1 MTMPTAKQMTDDN
14 FFKLIAIIPLAK
26 CDTLYT
32 KTLQPGKP
40 YRLHSEYHIAMN
52 GEGSMVELV
61 TVDPK
66 KAAPEKL
73 YRLSNGIGLSFS
85 AVVGKNGTGKSTLM
99 ELFYRAIYFTGV
111 KNKFGTKYLLS
122 SSVEKLDGH
131 IRWLK
136 GELYHLL
143 TAASLSYS
151 EYPVPQEALKD
162 FIAPKDFSL
171 YLLDLVVRHRLR
183 IGLKAEQ
190 TFTDLPEWIA
200 KKLMEHIEIGQ
211 TELDEEQ
218 KREDQM
224 TEGFRVSVLYQIGT
238 QVRELLCNDGKVSQS
253 QFLPDGE
260 RDAGWKEDFD
270 LEAFFYTISL
280 NYSHHGLNAKHTGR
294 WINKLFHKNDA
305 YITPLVLNP
314 MREDGNVDINK
325 ELQLSKERLATT
337 ILYELIH
344 KGKSLQL
351 DKYKISGFRFARK
364 ANAKADPDRKAA
376 KVQHGELIK
385 EKYGVKES
393 MANNRPNGVAAL
405 EYLSA
410 KISKVSSGYNFLID
424 ELKGEKDLS
433 GFLEKDKS
441 HVTRKIRQTANY
453 LKAKPKLLNTIWK
466 TESSYDPDYLEL
478 NTEQVM
484 EYMRGFIKDLKSIEA
499 SQLIEYAFPAI
510 FDVDFEFTYQ
520 GKPIMLSEM
529 SSGEQQLIFN
539 SNAILYHLYNIQ
551 SVAHSGQSKNKAERK
566 RPEYGYVNII
576 LDEMELYYH
585 PEMQRRYVDDMVR
598 DLNKLP
604 AMSAIKGLHVCILTH
619 SPFVLSDIPSN
630 STLHLLGGA
639 DEESRYGHKSFGAN
653 IHELLRKDFFLS
665 DGFMGEHAK
674 KQIGILIDSLKAH
687 QYIPRELISGDT
699 QPVIDERISFA
710 DKLGLPEAF
719 LKEGILTRP
728 QCEAL
733 LAVIGEPVLYQSL
746 MELYSLAFPKSS
758 QGFIQSQIDFLNRLK
773 AQS

>member
-1 MTMPTAKQMTDDN
+1 MTDN

-32 KTLQPGKP
+32 KTLEAGKP
-40 YRLHSEYHIAMN
+40 YRLHHEYQIQMD
-52 GEGSMVELV
+52 EKKSMVKSV
-61 TVDPK
+61 KVDPK
-66 KAAPEKL
+66 KAAPENL

-85 AVVGKNGTGKSTLM
+85 AIVGKNGTGKSTLM
-99 ELFYRAIYFTGV
+99 ELFYRAIYFIGV
-111 KNKFGTKYLLS
+111 QNKFGTKYLLS
-122 SSVEKLDGH
+122 SSVQKLEGH
-131 IRWLK
+131 LRWLQ
-136 GELYHLL
+136 GELHYLL
-143 TAASLSYS
+143 TAANMSYKG
-151 EYPVPQEALKD
+151 YHVPKNAPEKFEA
-162 FIAPKDFSL
+162 PEDFSL
-171 YLLDLVVRHRLR
+171 YLLEVVRRHQLR
-183 IGLKAEQ
+183 FGIDRAKDFSALPRIIAAE
-190 TFTDLPEWIA
+190 LNSHIA
-200 KKLMEHIEIGQ
+200 DSSAELIE
-211 TELDEEQ
+211 EK
-218 KREDQM
+218 KREKQM
-224 TEGFRVSVLYQIGT
+224 EKGFRVSILYQIGT

-260 RDAGWKEDFD
+260 RDTQWNGDFD
-270 LEAFFYTISL
+270 LEEFFYTISL

-344 KGKSLQL
+344 KGNSLQL
-351 DKYKISGFRFARK
+351 DKYEISSFRFTRK
-364 ANAKADPDRKAA
+364 ANAKTDPERKGA
-376 KVQHGELIK
+376 KVQHWELIK
-385 EKYGVKES
+385 EKYGVEES

-410 KISKVSSGYNFLID
+410 KISKVSSGYNFLIE
-424 ELKGEKDLS
+424 ELEGEKDLS

-453 LKAKPKLLNTIWK
+453 LKAEPGLLDTIWK
-466 TESSYDPDYLEL
+466 TDDNNDPDYVEL
-478 NTEQVM
+478 SPEKVKA
-484 EYMRGFIKDLKSIEA
+484 YMSGFINDLQTIEA

-520 GKPIMLSEM
+520 DKPIMLSDM

-551 SVAHSGQSKNKAERK
+551 SVAQSGQSRNKAERK

-598 DLNKLP
+598 DLNKLNSN
-604 AMSAIKGLHVCILTH
+604 SAIKGLHVCILTH

-630 STLHLLGGA
+630 STLHLLAAA
-639 DEESRYGHKSFGAN
+639 DQESRYGHKSFGAN

-665 DGFMGEHAK
+665 NGFMGEHAK
-674 KQIGILIDSLKAH
+674 KQIGLLIDSLQAH
-687 QYIPRELISGDT
+687 QNIPAELIRGNT
-699 QPVIDERISFA
+699 QPIIDERISFA
-710 DKLGLPEAF
+710 KALGLPEAF
-719 LKEGILTRP
+719 LRDGILTRP

-733 LAVIGEPVLYQSL
+733 IDIIGEPVLYQSL
-746 MELYSLAFPKSS
+746 MELFTLAFPKSS
-758 QGFIQSQIDFLNRLK
+758 QGFIQSQIDFLNQLK